1 MNRNTIGILSN
12 FLDILK
18 NFKDIL
24 KPFPDSLNEV
34 YLALSKEID
43 KAQKEIV
50 EENKAAVFAVGL
62 WNSILDLWRKK
73 DVCNDSSE
81 KQSRWSQVQWTEG
94 DRPCRKYARRNNAA

>member
-1 MNRNTIGILSN
+1 MFYILIFENMELEELLVASIVCNVVSMVAFVVCRCIQVRMNRNTIGILSN

-34 YLALSKEID
+34 CFALSKEID

-62 WNSILDLWRKK
+62 
-73 DVCNDSSE
+73 
-81 KQSRWSQVQWTEG
+81 
-94 DRPCRKYARRNNAA
+94 